1 MARLSWILGMLLTTY
16 ACGTSP
22 APGGPDAGIPIPDV
36 GPIPDGGD
44 PDSGQPDAGPIAN
57 FELNYGDF
65 TETHWG
71 YALTESRDGTLV
83 VTGRTSGFGAGEDDY
98 FFAEI
103 NRQGQMQR
111 VRTFG
116 SILNERGTGI
126 VKTDDGFILSGWGYE
141 GDGPHAVTTCQ
152 RLRLNEAGAL
162 QAATKLLVS
171 VDSAAVP
178 TLCLNTLD
186 LGSRG
191 FVMAGQVGER
201 PGVLVHRFDKQ
212 GERLWSKAYEVGTTT
227 YVQGIVELS
236 DHSLLI
242 VGNTEQF
249 DLEADGYLLKL
260 SADGEPQ
267 WATTYGVEGL
277 HEGFAAAT
285 QLSNDEIVVAGTIGR
300 WVEGIPTPVI
310 GGLIVRIDPETGTV
324 MTSKRFQPSEVAYSS
339 VLINHL
345 DEDRFVVTGMALDH
359 EDWTASMVE
368 FDADFN
374 FITETRYGEHADP
387 QDANLR
393 SQNDLPPPQPGDEQP
408 VFYHRL
414 AQGGFLLGGIS
425 LDSFAFSDSS
435 WLVAS
440 DGSSDDLC
448 HLHNGV
454 TSLELITVDRPSR
467 EIATTLTG
475 VAVTEIAADF
485 DAHERQGML
494 SDNRCQAT
502 DDPQLPWLESG
513 LGIEI
518 TWQAD
523 SDVDVH
529 LLHPDGAWGDAVLD
543 CDAYNH
549 SPDWGSIGYLHN
561 PRVLLST
568 DDGTK
573 GGIEQVAVLPE
584 SNKTYRVGLS
594 LERGENSTVAVRV
607 MKAGVP
613 ILEQSV
619 TLSAETPF
627 VDLTGVRWPDGALV
641 D

>member
-1 MARLSWILGMLLTTY
+1 MNRLSWILGMILACY
-16 ACGTSP
+16 ACETSSTP
-22 APGGPDAGIPIPDV
+22 KTSDAGIPIPDV

-71 YALTESRDGTLV
+71 YALTESHNGNLI
-83 VTGRTSGFGAGEDDY
+83 VTGRTSGFGAGDDDY
-98 FFAEI
+98 FLAEI

-116 SILNERGTGI
+116 SALNERGTGI
-126 VKTDDGFILSGWGYE
+126 IRTDEGFILSGWGYD
-141 GDGPHAVTTCQ
+141 GDGPNAVTTCQ
-152 RLRLNEAGAL
+152 RLELNEAGAL
-162 QAATKLLVS
+162 QEATKLLVS
-171 VDSAAVP
+171 VESAAVS
-178 TLCLNTLD
+178 THCFNTLD

-191 FVMAGQVGER
+191 FVMAGQVGDI
-201 PGVLVHRFDKQ
+201 PGVLLHRFDKH
-212 GERLWSKAYEVGTTT
+212 GELLWSKAYDIGTGT
-227 YVQGIVELS
+227 YVQNIVKLS
-236 DHSLLI
+236 DHSLL
-242 VGNTEQF
+242 VAGNTEKF

-267 WATTYGVEGL
+267 WTTIYGVEGL
-277 HEGFAAAT
+277 HEDFAAAT
-285 QLSNDEIVVAGTIGR
+285 QLPNEELVVAGTIAR
-300 WVEGIPTPVI
+300 WVDGIPTPVI

-324 MTSKRFQPSEVAYSS
+324 LTSKRFQPSEVSYSA
-339 VLINHL
+339 VLINRL
-345 DEDRFVVTGMALDH
+345 DEDRFVVTGMAMDH

-368 FDADFN
+368 FDSDFN
-374 FITETRYGEHADP
+374 FITERRYGEYAHPEDTTS
-387 QDANLR
+387 R
-393 SQNDLPPPQPGDEQP
+393 SHSELPPPQPGDEQP
-408 VFYHRL
+408 VFYQRL

-448 HLHNGV
+448 NLHSGV
-454 TSLELITVDRPSR
+454 TALELFNVDRPTQ
-467 EIATTLTG
+467 ELVTTITSL
-475 VAVTEIAADF
+475 AVTEIASDF

-494 SDNRCQAT
+494 SDNTCQAT
-502 DDPQLPWLESG
+502 DDPQLPWLGSG

-518 TWQAD
+518 TWLAD

-561 PRVLLST
+561 PRVLLSS

-584 SNKTYRVGLS
+584 SNKTYRVGVS
-594 LERGENSTVAVRV
+594 LERGETSTVAVRV
-607 MKAGVP
+607 LKEGVP

-627 VDLTGVRWPDGALV
+627 VDLIGVHCSSGALV